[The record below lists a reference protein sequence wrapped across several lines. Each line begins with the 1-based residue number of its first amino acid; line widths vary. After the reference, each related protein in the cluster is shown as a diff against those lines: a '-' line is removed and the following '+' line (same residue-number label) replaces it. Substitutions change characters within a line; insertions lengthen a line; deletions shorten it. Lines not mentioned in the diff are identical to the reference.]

1 MNTKRVLA
9 VVLAVALLYGAIAL
23 LGDVR
28 ALRATLSGY
37 AWWTFAASLA
47 LSLGNYGLRFFKW
60 DFYLRRLGIRDV
72 PWGESFCIY
81 VAGFAMS
88 VTPAKAGEVFKSALL
103 ASARG
108 YPIARTA
115 PIVVAD
121 RLTDLISL
129 IAMVALGG
137 LLFPGGWI
145 VALAASSL
153 VVGLM
158 LFVLVRPLGDWAITQ
173 TERFALGRRL
183 APKVRDAYD
192 ALRLLA
198 SPKALLLPT
207 AISAVAWALE
217 ALGLWVILIGLGTP
231 APLPL
236 ASFVYATST
245 LAGAVAMLPGGV
257 GGAEITMIS
266 LLIGLSH
273 GSIPAA
279 AAKAGTL
286 LCRLATLWFAVVLG
300 ALALA
305 WFRRHYDRHRDEAAE
320 PPYGDG
326 PSAGP
331 SPSSSSSSAGSA
343 VSTSS

>member
-1 MNTKRVLA
+1 MNTKRLFA

-72 PWGESFCIY
+72 PWAESLCIY

-137 LLFPGGWI
+137 LLFPGGWV
-145 VALAASSL
+145 VALAASAL
-153 VVGLM
+153 VVALM
-158 LFVLVRPLGDWAITQ
+158 LFVLVRPLGEWAIGL

-183 APKVRDAYD
+183 SPKVRDAYD

-207 AISAVAWALE
+207 AISVLAWALE
-217 ALGLWVILIGLGTP
+217 AIGLWVILAGLGTP
-231 APLPL
+231 TSLSL
-236 ASFVYATST
+236 ASFVYATAT

-266 LLIGLSH
+266 LLVALS
-273 GSIPAA
+273 GGGIPAP

-305 WFRRHYDRHRDEAAE
+305 WFRRHYDRHRDEPAD
-320 PPYGDG
+320 PPYPDG
-326 PSAGP
+326 PSTG
-331 SPSSSSSSAGSA
+331 SSSSSSSAGSA

>member
-1 MNTKRVLA
+1 MNTKRLIA

-60 DFYLRRLGIRDV
+60 EFYLRRLGIRDV
-72 PWGESFCIY
+72 PWTESFCIY
-81 VAGFAMS
+81 VSGFAMS

-115 PIVVAD
+115 PIIIAD

-137 LLFPGGWI
+137 MFFPGGWI
-145 VALAASSL
+145 AALAASAL
-153 VVGLM
+153 VVALM
-158 LFVLVRPLGDWAITQ
+158 LFVLVRPLGEWAIAL
-173 TERFALGRRL
+173 TERFAVGRRL
-183 APKVRDAYD
+183 APKLHDAYD
-192 ALRLLA
+192 ALRILA
-198 SPKALLLPT
+198 SPQALLLPT
-207 AISAVAWALE
+207 AISVVAWALE
-217 ALGLWVILIGLGTP
+217 ALGLWIIMVGLG
-231 APLPL
+231 APVRVSL
-236 ASFVYATST
+236 AGFVYATST

-266 LLIGLSH
+266 LLLALSH
-273 GSIPAA
+273 GAVGAA

-300 ALALA
+300 ALSLA
-305 WFRRHYDRHRDEAAE
+305 WFRRRYDRHRDEPA
-320 PPYGDG
+320 PLP
-326 PSAGP
+326 
-331 SPSSSSSSAGSA
+331 
-343 VSTSS
+343 V

>member
-1 MNTKRVLA
+1 MNTKRILA

-28 ALRATLSGY
+28 ALRATLSTF

-47 LSLGNYGLRFFKW
+47 LSLGNYALRFFKW
-60 DFYLRRLGIRDV
+60 DFYLRLLGIRDV
-72 PWGESFCIY
+72 PLAESFCIY

-115 PIVVAD
+115 PIVIAD

-153 VVGLM
+153 VVALM
-158 LFVLVRPLGDWAITQ
+158 LFVLVRPLGEWVISL
-173 TERFALGRRL
+173 TERFAVGRRL
-183 APKVRDAYD
+183 SPKVRDAYD
-192 ALRLLA
+192 ALRILA

-207 AISAVAWALE
+207 AISVFAWALE
-217 ALGLWVILIGLGTP
+217 ALGLWVILVGLGTP
-231 APLPL
+231 APLSL

-266 LLIGLSH
+266 LLVALSH
-273 GSIPAA
+273 GAIPAP

-305 WFRRHYDRHRDEAAE
+305 WFRRHYDRHRDDIDI
-320 PPYGDG
+320 PPY
-326 PSAGP
+326 AGG
-331 SPSSSSSSAGSA
+331 SSVGPSSSSPSSSAGSA